1 MRMPN
6 SEDMSQE
13 QMNVYLTA
21 PMKGSILVSGPPGT
35 GKTVI
40 AFQRARSAF
49 DMSQKVKVCMFNKV
63 LKSFTAN
70 VAEDDFDVRTFHSWV
85 YGWWKRACYPQ
96 QPPVES
102 HDKWQHDWPKMWS
115 VLGTRQERGTLKLDR
130 LNWGHVIIDEGQDF
144 SPKMYTFFE
153 SVRKIYFEETPE
165 EEKPAITVFADENQR
180 LKERN
185 STIDQIRDA
194 LGISRDD
201 GKRNYY
207 LTRNYR
213 NTRQVAELAAYFYT
227 GLPTGIPK
235 LPDKKGETPKLV
247 FVTSSK
253 SSIDYIVRY
262 IQKYDNEE
270 IGIIVQ
276 SNRTRRAIHE
286 TLQSRLTGFGKVK
299 FQSYSSKE
307 SDNCP
312 VEKMKFD
319 QPGTV
324 TLLNKESCKGLEF
337 DSVFLPELQQIT
349 MTPSE
354 IDTFK
359 MEMYVMIA
367 RARKNVHL
375 MINNSGSGTPAIMD
389 YLPVKNGSLLEKQ
402 NA

>member
-21 PMKGSILVSGPPGT
+21 PMTGSILVSGPPGT

-40 AFQRARSAF
+40 AFQRAKAAF
-49 DMSQKVKVCMFNKV
+49 DMSQKVKVIMYNKV
-63 LKSFTAN
+63 LKFFTEN

-85 YGWWKRACYPQ
+85 YVWWKSACYPQ

-102 HDKWQHDWPKMWS
+102 DDKWQHDWPKMWS
-115 VLGTRQERGTLKLDR
+115 VLGTRQERGTLKLNR
-130 LNWGHVIIDEGQDF
+130 LNWGHLIIDEGQDF
-144 SPKMYTFFE
+144 APKMYTFFE
-153 SVRKIYFEETPE
+153 NVRKIFFEDTAER
-165 EEKPAITVFADENQR
+165 EKPAITVFADENQR
-180 LKERN
+180 LTERN
-185 STIDQIRDA
+185 STIDQIRGA

-207 LTRNYR
+207 LTKNYR
-213 NTRQVAELAAYFYT
+213 NTRQVAELAAHFYA

-235 LPDKKGETPKLV
+235 LPDKKGEMPKLV
-247 FVTSSK
+247 FGNSLTKFV
-253 SSIDYIVRY
+253 DYIVRY
-262 IQKYDNEE
+262 IKSHDNEE
-270 IGIIVQ
+270 IGVIVQ
-276 SNRTRRAIHE
+276 SDRMRRQIHE
-286 TLQSRLTGFGKVK
+286 ALQSRLTGFGRIKL
-299 FQSYSSKE
+299 QTYSYKE
-307 SDNCP
+307 NLGL
-312 VEKMKFD
+312 EFD

-324 TLLNKESCKGLEF
+324 TLLNKQSCKGLEF

-367 RARKNVHL
+367 RARKNVYL

-389 YLPVKNGSLLEKQ
+389 YLPVNNSSRLEIQ
-402 NA
+402 DV